1 MDVLPLGTRS
11 DLLWSMGPYN
21 PDFYKFS
28 ISRTPEQIKTA
39 VFESR
44 RVQYIIEKVRKL
56 YQYMSVVTQYETWVT
71 ILQCT
76 QSSPMIFK
84 KIVIMYMIIVKLLL
98 ILLVILDAFLN
109 K

>member
-11 DLLWSMGPYN
+11 DLLWSMGPYS

-56 YQYMSVVTQYETWVT
+56 YVSCHTTRNMGHDTAMYTVVTND
-71 ILQCT
+71 L
-76 QSSPMIFK
+76 
-84 KIVIMYMIIVKLLL
+84 
-98 ILLVILDAFLN
+98 
-109 K
+109 